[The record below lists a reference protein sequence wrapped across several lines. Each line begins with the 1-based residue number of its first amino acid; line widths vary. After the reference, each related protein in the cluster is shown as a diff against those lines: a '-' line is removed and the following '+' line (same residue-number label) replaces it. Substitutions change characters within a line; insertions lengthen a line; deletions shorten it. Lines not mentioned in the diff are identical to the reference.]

1 MTTRNRINEMR
12 TKKGLSQKEFAKAFS
27 DFIKNDENVKSV
39 SYATISRWERGENEP
54 KIETWNKLS
63 DYFHIPVSYLRG
75 SGWSQNDVI
84 WFLMYVYVNRNN
96 DDFEL
101 PSGIHCDCGDVEK
114 YGIEKET
121 FEDFDADDIPGVEEK
136 IKEFLLYDK
145 SDDITRDICKD
156 YYNGDN
162 VLVDRDEIKDY
173 IDEHYY
179 DLADKYVSLD
189 DLESIKEEVV
199 SGLDNKSIDLP
210 SVLDKLISESILKLL
225 DPIFIEYTIEQDKH
239 KISSFTIDTMKSIV
253 DKELFNKFKIEVTNK
268 IKSINDYV
276 FLSNIGEDFN
286 NTGISPEYEIA
297 KKVADDLEFKQFQ
310 NRQDYFSE
318 NPYKASSAAI
328 NNLSFS
334 ANDKSNLLDIVDY
347 LISENEKANEK
358 IEELE
363 RRLNLMEHP
372 EWDRD
377 YDD

>member
-1 MTTRNRINEMR
+1 MTTHNRINEMR

-189 DLESIKEEVV
+189 DLESIKEEAV

-225 DPIFIEYTIEQDKH
+225 DPIFIEYTIEQDQH

>member
-1 MTTRNRINEMR
+1 MTTCNRINEMR

-75 SGWSQNDVI
+75 SGWSQDDVI

-189 DLESIKEEVV
+189 DLESIKEEAV

-225 DPIFIEYTIEQDKH
+225 DPIFIEYTIEQDQH

>member
-1 MTTRNRINEMR
+1 MTTCNRINEMR

-75 SGWSQNDVI
+75 SGWSQDDVI

-189 DLESIKEEVV
+189 DLESIKEEAV

-225 DPIFIEYTIEQDKH
+225 DPIFIEYTIEQDQH

-253 DKELFNKFKIEVTNK
+253 DKELFNKFN
-268 IKSINDYV
+268 
-276 FLSNIGEDFN
+276 EDW
-286 NTGISPEYEIA
+286 PEI
-297 KKVADDLEFKQFQ
+297 
-310 NRQDYFSE
+310 R
-318 NPYKASSAAI
+318 
-328 NNLSFS
+328 
-334 ANDKSNLLDIVDY
+334 
-347 LISENEKANEK
+347 
-358 IEELE
+358 
-363 RRLNLMEHP
+363 
-372 EWDRD
+372 
-377 YDD
+377 